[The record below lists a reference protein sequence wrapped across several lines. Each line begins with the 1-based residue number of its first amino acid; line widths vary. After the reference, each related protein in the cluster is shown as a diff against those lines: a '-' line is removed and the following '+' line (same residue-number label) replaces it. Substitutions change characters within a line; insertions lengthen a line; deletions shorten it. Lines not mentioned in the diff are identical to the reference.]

1 MVTDDHNH
9 NHNHI
14 RNFHKRKAAI
24 ADENKRKRLLAE
36 NNQTYIKYVLEAK
49 GKKRETVRRAG

>member
-1 MVTDDHNH
+1 MTPDDTSHSH
-9 NHNHI
+9 S
-14 RNFHKRKAAI
+14 RNYNQRKAAI

-49 GKKRETVRRAG
+49 ERQRETVRRAG

>member
-9 NHNHI
+9 N
-14 RNFHKRKAAI
+14 RNFHQRKAAI

-36 NNQTYIKYVLEAK
+36 NNKTYIKYVLEAK
-49 GKKRETVRRAG
+49 GKKHETVRRAR

>member
-1 MVTDDHNH
+1 MTPDDTS
-9 NHNHI
+9 HNHI

-49 GKKRETVRRAG
+49 ERQRETVRRAR